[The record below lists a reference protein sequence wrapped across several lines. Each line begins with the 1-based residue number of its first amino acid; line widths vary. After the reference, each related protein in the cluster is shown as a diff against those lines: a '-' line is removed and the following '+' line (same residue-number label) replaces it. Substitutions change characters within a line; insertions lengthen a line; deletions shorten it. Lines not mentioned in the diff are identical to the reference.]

1 MAQNITL
8 LGATYSDVPSV
19 LLPKSGGGQAK
30 FIDETTWDW
39 KSVEPKLVGTIVTR
53 SYTLADTDY
62 STWTA
67 STTAK
72 VLVATENATTFVADM
87 ANKSYAL
94 RWRWQIDV
102 KHLSDVTLKAL
113 PVYQCGEIWHLI
125 FRRPSNLTNLAAG
138 TFNGNVALNTR
149 SPAIM
154 DYYNSSGTHTMTY
167 AASYGFYC
175 AATAP
180 TFSNTTSDTPTVT
193 VKTPTINTRCNS
205 SYFATARKTY
215 IDTTTPIKMI
225 CEQYELPTITCVETQ
240 LHAGAVDLYNNPMT
254 W

>member
-39 KSVEPKLVGTIVTR
+39 KSVEPKLIGTIVTR

-62 STWTA
+62 STWEA

-72 VLVATENATTFVADM
+72 ALIATENATTFVADM

-102 KHLSDVTLKAL
+102 KHLSGVTLKAL
-113 PVYQCGEIWHLI
+113 PVYQCGEIWYLLC
-125 FRRPSNLTNLAAG
+125 RRPSNLTNITAD
-138 TFNGNVALNTR
+138 TFNGNVAVNTR

-154 DYYNSSGTHTMTY
+154 DYWNSSGTHTMTY

-175 AATAP
+175 GASAP
-180 TFSNTTSDTPTVT
+180 TFSSSTSNTPTVT
-193 VKTPTINTRCNS
+193 VKTPIVNTRCNS

-215 IDTTTPIKMI
+215 IDTATPIKFI
-225 CEQYELPTITCVETQ
+225 CEQYELPTLTCMETQ
-240 LHAGAVDLYNNPMT
+240 LHQGVVDLYNHPMT